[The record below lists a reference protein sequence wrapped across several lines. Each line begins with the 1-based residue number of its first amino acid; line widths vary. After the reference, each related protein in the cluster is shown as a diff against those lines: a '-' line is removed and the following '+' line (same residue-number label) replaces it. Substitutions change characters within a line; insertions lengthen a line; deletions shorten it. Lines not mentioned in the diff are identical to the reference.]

1 MFCGQK
7 QWHAA
12 AAGFLLG
19 LGFFLHYIN
28 LCSMRVIFRKTSEF
42 SYYSLP

>member
-19 LGFFLHYIN
+19 LGVFFALYK
-28 LCSMRVIFRKTSEF
+28 LVFYE
-42 SYYSLP
+42 SYYF